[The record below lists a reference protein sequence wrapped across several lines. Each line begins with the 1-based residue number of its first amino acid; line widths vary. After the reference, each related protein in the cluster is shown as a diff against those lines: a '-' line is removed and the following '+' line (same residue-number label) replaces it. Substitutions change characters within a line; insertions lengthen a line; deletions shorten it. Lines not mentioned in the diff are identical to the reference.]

1 LYGGFGQASAQQAAL
16 FAAVRRGERNPNKLT
31 DMLFFARHPERH
43 GAGLRR
49 EEAELIREW
58 RSIRDHFVRPALMT
72 APSVPPVVQPGT
84 STPPSQGI
92 AAFKQ
97 NLVRLALQE
106 WNRWN
111 QGALKEDDPRMRSV
125 LEGYWKTGVG
135 WLPDAPNWWS
145 SVPWSAAF
153 ISWLMRNAGA
163 GSAFNYSAGHAAYIK
178 AAKENR
184 LANNAN
190 PFKAYRINEIRPTV
204 GDLVCKSRAGSGA
217 TYDNIQ
223 PGMATHCDVVT
234 SSQPGKLITIGGN
247 VADSVSTTFVP
258 VDSSGLVQSPSCFA
272 VIKVR

>member
-1 LYGGFGQASAQQAAL
+1 LYSGFGQASAEQAAL

-43 GAGLRR
+43 GARLRR
-49 EEAELIREW
+49 EEADLIREW
-58 RSIRDHFVRPALMT
+58 RTIRDRLVHPTLMLPPA
-72 APSVPPVVQPGT
+72 VPPAVQPGT
-84 STPPSQGI
+84 PTRPSQGI
-92 AAFKQ
+92 GAFKQ

-125 LEGYWKTGVG
+125 LEDYWKTGVG
-135 WLPDAPNWWS
+135 WLPDTANWWS
-145 SVPWSAAF
+145 AVPWSAAF
-153 ISWLMRNAGA
+153 ISWLMKKTGA
-163 GSAFNYSAGHAAYIK
+163 GNAFKSSSGHAVYIR

-190 PFKAYRINEIRPTV
+190 PFKAYRISEVRPAV

-234 SSQPGKLITIGGN
+234 SSEAGQLITIGGN
-247 VADSVSTTFVP
+247 VDNSVSGTAVP
-258 VDSSGLVQSPSCFA
+258 VNSGGFIQAPGYFA
-272 VIKVR
+272 VIKVG